1 MAGLNLTTASEALK
15 DDYQPTIRE
24 QLNQNIF
31 LLTQIESTSKDVEGL
46 AAVIDLHVGRNTGVG
61 ARSEN
66 GTLPTAG
73 SQSYKQER
81 VGLHYQYGRIQL
93 SGPVIKAMKSD
104 KGSFTRAL
112 DSEVKG
118 VTRDLK
124 NDVNRQLYG
133 TSDGVIA
140 TCGTT
145 SSSITVVLD
154 TATPVSALRQ
164 LQDSMVVDIGTVGS
178 PTAVA
183 AATLISAVNFTA
195 KTVTV
200 ASAVSTTSADFIF
213 RSGAGGTGVELTGLQ
228 TIVDSTGTLF
238 NVNPSTYSVWSSYE
252 VGSVGA
258 ISDTVFQT
266 AMDEIHIKSGED
278 VDLFLTTYG
287 VVRAYEATLTAQKRF
302 TNTLELKGGF
312 SAISVASGR
321 GDTALKA
328 DHACP
333 DGTAFGLNWGHLV
346 EHQASD
352 WEWMDS
358 DGAVLSRVP
367 NTDAYEATLYKYNEL
382 TTDQRNAHGK
392 LTGITEA

>member
-31 LLTQIESTSKDVEGL
+31 LLTQIESTSKDVEGT
-46 AAVIDLHVGRNTGVG
+46 AAVIDLHVGRNSGVG
-61 ARSEN
+61 ARSES

-73 SQSYKQER
+73 AQAYKQER

-133 TSDGVIA
+133 TSNGVIA

-145 SSSITVVLD
+145 TTSTTVVL
-154 TATPVSALRQ
+154 ATTTPASALRQ
-164 LQDSMVVDIGTVGS
+164 LQDSMVVDIGTVAS
-178 PTAVA
+178 PFTITQ
-183 AATLISAVNFTA
+183 ATPISAVNFTN
-195 KTVTV
+195 KTITIG
-200 ASAVSTTSADFIF
+200 ASVSTTSANFIF

-228 TIVDSTGTLF
+228 TIVDSTGSLF
-238 NVNPSTYSVWSSYE
+238 NVDPATYSVWSSYE
-252 VGSVGA
+252 VNTVGS

-266 AMDEIHIKSGED
+266 ALDNIHIASGED

-302 TNTLELKGGF
+302 TNTIDLKGGF

-333 DGTAFGLNWGHLV
+333 DGTAFGLNWSHLV

-358 DGAVLSRVP
+358 DGAVLSRVA
-367 NTDAYEATLYKYNEL
+367 NTDAYEATLFKYNEL